1 MTSINAPD
9 LVSFA
14 RLSRAI
20 ADIKSRADVARSES
34 VTGRRED
41 VTAATNGDVGS
52 AHRLKKAVADA
63 QSFQE
68 LLLVSKIRA
77 ERTQTSLGAVGGE
90 AVRIG
95 TDILSATGRG
105 DSYALTTL
113 AAEARAAVFNIFS
126 SLNVSEG
133 GRALFSG
140 DASDRLPFGDPE
152 QLLSDVETI
161 VAGATD
167 TADAQAQL
175 DTYFNDP
182 AGGFATNIYL
192 GGDNKVAP
200 VEIAPGVRIDVS
212 ATAADQPIK
221 NLLKGL
227 VGIAVQSAASFADS
241 TDFIENSAAI
251 SLDADGDITELRGVI
266 GVGEAQIATAI
277 TRYETEETILT
288 SLFNQKTGRD
298 QFEAAS
304 ELQLLETQLEASY
317 LLTARLARLSITN
330 FLR

>member
-20 ADIKSRADVARSES
+20 ADIKSRADVARGES

-52 AHRLKKAVADA
+52 AHLLKKAVADA
-63 QSFQE
+63 QAFQE
-68 LLLVSKIRA
+68 LLVVSKIRA
-77 ERTQTSLGAVGGE
+77 ERTQNSLGAVGGE

-95 TDILSATGRG
+95 TDALAAIGRN
-105 DSYALTTL
+105 DSYALNTL
-113 AAEARAAVFNIFS
+113 AVEARAAVFNVFS
-126 SLNVSEG
+126 SLNVTEG

-140 DASDRLPFGDPE
+140 DASDRLPFGNPE
-152 QLLSDVETI
+152 VLLSEIEAI
-161 VAGATD
+161 VAGASD
-167 TADAQAQL
+167 AADAQAQIN
-175 DTYFNDP
+175 TYFNDP
-182 AGGFATNIYL
+182 AGGFATNIYQ

-221 NLLKGL
+221 DLLQGL
-227 VGIAVQSAASFADS
+227 VGLAVQNSASFADS
-241 TDFIENSAAI
+241 TAFLEGNAAAA
-251 SLDADGDITELRGVI
+251 LDADGDITELRGVI
-266 GVGEAQIATAI
+266 GVGEAQISQAI
-277 TRYETEETILT
+277 VRYEAEETILT
-288 SLFNQKTGRD
+288 SLFNEKTGRD

-330 FLR
+330 FIQ

>member
-1 MTSINAPD
+1 MTNINAPD

-14 RLSRAI
+14 RLSRTI
-20 ADIKSRADVARSES
+20 ADIKSRADVARGES

-52 AHRLKKAVADA
+52 AHLLKKAVADA
-63 QSFQE
+63 RSFQE

-77 ERTQTSLGAVGGE
+77 ERTQNSLGAVTGE

-95 TDILSATGRG
+95 TDALAASGRN
-105 DSYALTTL
+105 DSYALNTL
-113 AAEARAAVFNIFS
+113 AAEARAAVFNVFS
-126 SLNVSEG
+126 SLNVTEG

-140 DASDRLPFGDPE
+140 DASDRLPFGNPE
-152 QLLSDVETI
+152 VLLSDIEAI

-167 TADAQAQL
+167 AADAQAQI

-182 AGGFATNIYL
+182 TGGFATNIYQ

-221 NLLKGL
+221 DLLRGL
-227 VGIAVQSAASFADS
+227 AGIAVQNSATFADAQ
-241 TDFIENSAAI
+241 DFLAGNAATA
-251 SLDADGDITELRGVI
+251 LDADGDITELRGVI
-266 GVGEAQIATAI
+266 GVGEAQIAQAI
-277 TRYETEETILT
+277 TRYESEETILT
-288 SLFNQKTGRD
+288 SLFNEKTGRD

-317 LLTARLARLSITN
+317 LLTARLARLSIAN
-330 FLR
+330 YIQ

>member
-1 MTSINAPD
+1 MTNINAPD

-34 VTGRRED
+34 VTGRIQD

-52 AHRLKKAVADA
+52 AHLLKKAVDDA
-63 QSFQE
+63 QKFQE
-68 LLLVSKIRA
+68 LLVVSQIRA
-77 ERTQTSLGAVGGE
+77 QRTQTSLESLGGD

-95 TDILSATGRG
+95 TEVLAASGRD
-105 DSYALTTL
+105 DSYALSTL
-113 AAEARAAVFNIFS
+113 AADARAAVFNTFS
-126 SLNVSEG
+126 VLNVTEG

-140 DASDRLPFGDPE
+140 DASDRLPFGDPA
-152 QLLSDVETI
+152 QLLADVEAI

-167 TADAQAQL
+167 AADAQAQL

-182 AGGFATNIYL
+182 AGGFATNIYQ
-192 GGDNKVAP
+192 GGVNKVAP
-200 VEIAPGVRIDVS
+200 VEISPGVRIDVS

-221 NLLKGL
+221 DFLRGL
-227 VGIAVQSAASFADS
+227 VGIAVQGAASFGDADA
-241 TDFIENSAAI
+241 FLQNNAATAI
-251 SLDADGDITELRGVI
+251 AADGDITELRGVI
-266 GVGEAQIATAI
+266 GVGEAQIASAI
-277 TRYETEETILT
+277 SRYETEETILT
-288 SLFNQKTGRD
+288 SLFNDRTGRD

-330 FLR
+330 FIR